1 MCSLFR
7 ATSSPRLVGQS
18 PSAMA
23 RADRRSRS
31 PKKVQSKGEA
41 PPSRA
46 ELFDAIRTASRPV
59 LEKCMLESRLSA
71 RSLTRLFPSKTVE
84 EEPLICA
91 ELWGRPLG
99 LHSSLFG
106 SYLTSSN
113 KIALGRCDRTWMQT
127 VAWPSMWKEL
137 SCREWKTHAT
147 TFLALVSHPRFGQT
161 STLALPKM
169 TLSQGTFHKLKAK
182 LPRLV
187 SLDLTQVRGLNE
199 TRFASM
205 VDNFASLHA
214 S

>member
-1 MCSLFR
+1 MRSAQQADQFWRNACSK
-7 ATSSPRLVGQS
+7 
-18 PSAMA
+18 
-23 RADRRSRS
+23 ADC
-31 PKKVQSKGEA
+31 
-41 PPSRA
+41 PP
-46 ELFDAIRTASRPV
+46 
-59 LEKCMLESRLSA
+59 

-205 VDNFASLHA
+205 VDNFASLTHLRLDSLNFGPA
-214 S
+214 QLLAIMERCTALTTPRC